1 MLSQFFSTLDLT
13 SPVIM
18 NGPRGLNFMDRGR
31 RAVHSHC
38 RSANGNGER
47 GRVLSGLGLRD
58 YSITQGGCQA
68 VAGGKQAIS
77 TGEQATD
84 GAGKGGMVPPPETR
98 WKPGQSGNPKGRP
111 KGAATSFERVLE
123 QELDR
128 QVDGDLTLGDDGR
141 ISRRRRLV
149 RALLAAV
156 ERGDPWAVRLA
167 FERVW
172 PEPKADGQ
180 GPDIRFVYLDDQD
193 RFA

>member
-1 MLSQFFSTLDLT
+1 VSS
-13 SPVIM
+13 
-18 NGPRGLNFMDRGR
+18 
-31 RAVHSHC
+31 
-38 RSANGNGER
+38 E
-47 GRVLSGLGLRD
+47 
-58 YSITQGGCQA
+58 
-68 VAGGKQAIS
+68 KQAIS

-84 GAGKGGMVPPPETR
+84 GAGNGGVIPPPETR

-111 KGAATSFERVLE
+111 KGAATSFERILA

-128 QVDGDLTLGDDGR
+128 QVDGDPTLGDDGR

-172 PEPKADGQ
+172 PALKADTAGQ
-180 GPDIRFVYLDDQD
+180 QVCVVYLDEQD
-193 RFA
+193 RNA